1 MVTSEGELFTWG
13 SSEGGQL
20 GQQDSL
26 EASITSPTRVEY
38 LAERGLKISQVSCGE
53 AHTVVLTNEDQV
65 WGWGMSLYGQ
75 LGLGFSGDSFEP
87 GEGMFRSRVLE
98 PKEITQYMP
107 PEITVSK
114 VICGAAFTMFLTT
127 ENELYGCGI
136 NDLG

>member
-20 GQQDSL
+20 GHQDSN

-38 LAERGLKISQVSCGE
+38 LAEHGLKVSQVSCGE

-65 WGWGMSLYGQ
+65 WGWGMSMYGQ

-87 GEGMFRSRVLE
+87 GEGMSRSRVIE
-98 PKEITQYMP
+98 PKEIT
-107 PEITVSK
+107 
-114 VICGAAFTMFLTT
+114 
-127 ENELYGCGI
+127 
-136 NDLG
+136 